1 MPTKPFTKQE
11 AAEEMLLIN
20 VGADK
25 VVEEN
30 PAAAMAN
37 VELECSNPSTHYVI
51 CPSLL

>member
-1 MPTKPFTKQE
+1 MRSEQFPKQK
-11 AAEEMLLIN
+11 AAEKMLHIN

-30 PAAAMAN
+30 PTAAMAN
-37 VELECSNPSTHYVI
+37 VELECSNPSSHSMI